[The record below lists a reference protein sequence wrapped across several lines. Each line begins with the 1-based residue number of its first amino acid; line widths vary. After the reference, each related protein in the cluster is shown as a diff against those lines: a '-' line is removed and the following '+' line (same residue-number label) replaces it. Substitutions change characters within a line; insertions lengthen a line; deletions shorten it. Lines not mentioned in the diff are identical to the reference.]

1 MENNKQKKLK
11 LHVIEQYMEN
21 SDMILYHN
29 LNFVDRIVDNLKEI
43 CDFEDLSAHDCMILE
58 SSLYLYTYTFNQ
70 LKLTKVSK
78 NALQIEFID
87 VLGQIGPGLLEN
99 AKYTQNEID
108 VILHILSK
116 IFDRDFDDK
125 ERLNIAVKD
134 ALIMDFLGKHGKEH
148 LEAYYKESLLKD
160 VPISIKKFYD
170 YMIEYL
176 SKYKA
181 NSEFSRLKIQP
192 KIATLILSLEKEQN
206 KIYRKKEI
214 VLKKELGIND
224 NELKEL
230 RKNLKSIKGRDSRG
244 IQTLFRTTSKNHY
257 TLNEMVDRKANI
269 MITVNSIILTVI
281 IGGVIRIPSTDVA
294 SFNLPIAMLSLASF
308 LSVVFAVIAIA
319 PNKTQGRFTMEE
331 IKNKQG
337 NLLYFGNF
345 HDMTFKDYEWGMLQK
360 LNDSDYLYSSMIKD
374 IYFLGQTLDRK
385 YKLIRIS
392 LVTFIVGLTLSFLLF
407 FINSC
412 TA

>member
-1 MENNKQKKLK
+1 MENHKPKKIK
-11 LHVIEQYMEN
+11 LHVIDQYMEN
-21 SDMILYHN
+21 SDLILYHN
-29 LNFVDRIVDNLKEI
+29 LNFVDRVTENLEKI
-43 CDFEDLSAHDCMILE
+43 CKHESFTEHDCMILE
-58 SSLYLYTYTFNQ
+58 TSLLLYTYTFNE
-70 LKLTKVSK
+70 LKLTKASK
-78 NALQIEFID
+78 NALQIEFRD
-87 VLGQIGPGLLEN
+87 VLKQVGPSLLEK
-99 AKYTQNEID
+99 AGYTDAESKS
-108 VILHILSK
+108 VLHILSK
-116 IFDRDFDDK
+116 VFDRDFEDDD
-125 ERLNIAVKD
+125 RLSITLKD
-134 ALIMDFLGKHGKEH
+134 ALIMDFIGKHGKER
-148 LEAYYKESLLKD
+148 LELHYKESLLKD
-160 VPISIKKFYD
+160 VPISIKKYYD
-170 YMIEYL
+170 YVIEYL
-176 SKYKA
+176 SQYKPH
-181 NSEFSRLKIQP
+181 SEFAQLNIQP
-192 KIATLILSLEKEQN
+192 KIATLILSLEKAQN

-281 IGGVIRIPSTDVA
+281 IGGVIQLPGTDAANFNMSVA
-294 SFNLPIAMLSLASF
+294 LLSLASF

-392 LVTFIVGLTLSFLLF
+392 LVTFIVGLTLSFLF
-407 FINSC
+407 FFVNSC
-412 TA
+412 MA